1 MSDMGL
7 SCLKNEKIKLVLSFL
22 KVFTILLML
31 LTSCAFSVMNVSA
44 DADDDKRCNDG
55 DVVTV
60 TYPSGGVEFQ
70 DNDGK
75 ILKEVEVPVG
85 EQGVAGKNFLIVI
98 RCEGENYNFST
109 LKLSDGNEP
118 YSDWIPTFSLDEI
131 ESDSAVGWV
140 TVNGVNVGFQMKS
153 VKQNNSTTN
162 PDTGL
167 ADNAYD
173 PTQSV
178 AENNENGNVIVT
190 NDTVDVG
197 ADDLIVCQGAKGAE
211 SLGWI
216 VCPALTWMAKASD
229 TVYTEYVA
237 PNLQVQPELF
247 NGGNSNVRDAWG
259 TFRDMANVIFVVL
272 LLFVIFSQLT
282 GVGIDNY
289 GIKRILPKMIVAA
302 ILINLSYLICVLLVD
317 ISNILGNGLQAIFA
331 SFSSQLGENGV
342 IQLNALPDSE
352 FLVDNV
358 PQPTFNIGS
367 VLSGIGL
374 FGAAAVMIGAV
385 WANHALLLSLLI
397 GGLGIVVSI
406 FFLFVLLAARKA
418 AIIVLTVI
426 SPLAVAAYM
435 LPNTKKLFD
444 KWWNFFKGLLLV
456 YPIAGLL
463 VGAGDYVSRLLLV
476 SSDGFFMWITAMVVS
491 VAPIFFIPSV
501 LKSSFAAMG
510 KIGGM
515 LAGMGAA
522 ASRTTKQQV
531 RARGGEIAKKIAST
545 DRFRM
550 ARNAIGMKSPFKR
563 GRARA
568 VQDAAAL
575 MRERSLRDRLSDRDN
590 MKTQLAS
597 IASAEE
603 AKAVDEATMQR
614 LSLMRSS
621 GSGGGIYL
629 DADPKNGI
637 KAGPAAFTL
646 NNAKLRLGQLEEKS
660 RSSDLTS
667 AEKQEISAL
676 SRGLAGMSGG
686 AGKIAGIIRGAQDSS
701 GNANERFMS
710 VMGEIYARDA
720 LVQSKLNEKD
730 AGASVYTE
738 QFMPGGNKAM
748 STPPAGGTAP
758 ATSRSFSTYKATEAS
773 YQDDVLARAKTPT
786 LGLNQSG
793 EALNEYIGMINS
805 GALGDKKVIYQQIMD
820 NDGLINSLDSKDF
833 DKVSKNAELAGVTG
847 KSVTMV
853 DTAKGGRADTAM
865 QATAQ
870 NTADTVLTTRQTA
883 INTNATAKAAERAAD
898 AGEQTVERIEEVTP
912 AVQQTAI
919 NTYRTANASEETA
932 DASKQNVLIGQQ
944 NVRNTYRTAKAAE
957 SGVKETQKLGGKMD
971 NVNNTA
977 QQINVNTNLGAR
989 AAAETAKNTGE
1000 GVKVLNRGVKSVE
1013 RIDRGIK
1020 K

>member
-7 SCLKNEKIKLVLSFL
+7 SCIKNEKTKLVLSFL
-22 KVFTILLML
+22 KVFTVLLML
-31 LTSCAFSVMNVSA
+31 LTSCAFSVLNVSA
-44 DADDDKRCNDG
+44 AKKTDDSSNSDSSNSDSSADDSSSNSSRPAANG
-55 DVVTV
+55 YTV
-60 TYPSGGVEFQ
+60 QQCADLESKSFITPTSPGQPTVSSADIMEQ
-70 DNDGK
+70 VCPEAN
-75 ILKEVEVPVG
+75 LKVICPK
-85 EQGVAGKNFLIVI
+85 AKNWTE
-98 RCEGENYNFST
+98 CAAT
-109 LKLSDGNEP
+109 ADP
-118 YSDWIPTFSLDEI
+118 DQ
-131 ESDSAVGWV
+131 
-140 TVNGVNVGFQMKS
+140 NV
-153 VKQNNSTTN
+153 
-162 PDTGL
+162 L
-167 ADNAYD
+167 AD
-173 PTQSV
+173 
-178 AENNENGNVIVT
+178 ENGNALVLPP
-190 NDTVDVG
+190 
-197 ADDLIVCQGAKGAE
+197 DDEETCLSAKGAE

-1013 RIDRGIK
+1013 GIDRKVTPPTNGAGDGGNSGDGGA
-1020 K
+1020 